1 MQNNIN
7 IIREK
12 ISNYGTSNL
21 TTAEILEL
29 ITGKELSMLKDDAE
43 TNMLLNNLLKKNV
56 NEMIYSYGL
65 TKKQALLMQAI
76 LELNKRISAPIQ
88 AFARWPFRFT

>member
-7 IIREK
+7 MIREK
-12 ISNYGTSNL
+12 IANYGTPNL

-29 ITGKELSMLKDDAE
+29 ITGKQFSIPKDDAE
-43 TNMLLNNLLKKNV
+43 SSQLLNNLIKKNI
-56 NEMIYSYGL
+56 NEMMYSYGL

-76 LELNKRISAPIQ
+76 FELNNQLIFSIVIE
-88 AFARWPFRFT
+88 FSHCLS